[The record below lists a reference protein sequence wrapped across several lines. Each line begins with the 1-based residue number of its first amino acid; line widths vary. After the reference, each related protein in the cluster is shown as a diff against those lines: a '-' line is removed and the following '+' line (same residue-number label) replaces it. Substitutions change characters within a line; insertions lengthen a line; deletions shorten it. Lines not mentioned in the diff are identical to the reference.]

1 MTGYV
6 ATLINDPAE
15 RERRR
20 RDKRD
25 QVLRWLRLNTW
36 STSEVLRKVVGFNS
50 RQAIAKLLQGLCR
63 EELIRSATISG
74 EFGRPVI
81 IWGITTHGA
90 ALAALE
96 GEPVSIRTFE
106 PSKVNPLTMQHALD
120 IQVLQLRAQNG
131 GWRWQ
136 AIDGE
141 LSRSEAKY
149 ADAVAL
155 RPDGGR
161 VALEVERTVKTAKR
175 YAEILIAHLEARKQG
190 KWDWVYYLSP
200 NAVISNRVRRSYEE
214 IRVALWRGKRIKVT
228 KAHLAPFKFY
238 AYDDNWI

>member
-1 MTGYV
+1 M
-6 ATLINDPAE
+6 
-15 RERRR
+15 R
-20 RDKRD
+20 
-25 QVLRWLRLNTW
+25 
-36 STSEVLRKVVGFNS
+36 
-50 RQAIAKLLQGLCR
+50 
-63 EELIRSATISG
+63 
-74 EFGRPVI
+74 
-81 IWGITTHGA
+81 
-90 ALAALE
+90 
-96 GEPVSIRTFE
+96 
-106 PSKVNPLTMQHALD
+106 HALD

-131 GWRWQ
+131 GWQWQ

-190 KWDWVYYLSP
+190 KWDWIYYLSP

-214 IRVALWRGKRIKVT
+214 IRVALWRGKRINVT

-238 AYDDNWI
+238 AFEDNWL